1 MGIQDIRDN
10 STGYV
15 TKIIVGL
22 IIVVFAL
29 FGFGSITTFLAP
41 VPKVA
46 TVNGT
51 QITQRAMEIAVERN
65 RRMMIA
71 QNVEPQNIDED
82 TLRRNVLRS
91 LIGRALLTQEVQAL
105 NMEYSDSAL
114 DAEIVSTPAF
124 QVDGEF
130 NSQQFQLVIGSAGF
144 SAVSYREEMRL
155 DKEFQQLNSAI
166 QGTSFLTDKEVR
178 RASSLAQQLRDIAF
192 LRVEVDKLLDDVVVE
207 EAEVLSY
214 YDAHSTEF
222 VTEETI
228 DLEYL
233 ELKRRDL
240 MTEVTFEE
248 AELVAFYEETR
259 DLYARDERRHVAHI
273 LIEVSSDVPEEDAR
287 VKVDGIYTRI
297 LAGEDFAQL
306 ARENSDDP
314 GSAVNG
320 GDLGVNDA
328 GTFVEEFEAVS
339 SVLEIDQVAEPV
351 LTEFGFHI
359 IKLLGI
365 EEANTPEL
373 SEIRGRIENDFRES
387 LAEDIFVTRSA
398 RLDEMA
404 FESQDL
410 LDPSEELN
418 LVIKSTG
425 QFGRDSGHG
434 IAANPGVI
442 DAAFSADVLLD
453 GNNSSVI
460 EINANNHVVVRV
472 KEHRRS
478 EIQPL
483 DQVNEEIRNKLLR
496 DKAIELAE
504 TRALEMV
511 EMLESGA
518 ITRYVADQFGLE
530 WEVVG
535 EARRNIP
542 GMDRDINR
550 EAFSLPRPREG
561 NKSVGY
567 AKLPNGDAAVI
578 SVTNV
583 QNKVEGDLGPSEVVS
598 LKRVLASR
606 QGAID
611 FQNFQDRLVDIADVA
626 QTN

>member
-51 QITQRAMEIAVERN
+51 QITQQAMEIAVERN

-82 TLRRNVLRS
+82 TLRRNVLQS
-91 LIGRALLTQEVQAL
+91 LIGRALLTQETEAL

-114 DAEIVSTPAF
+114 DAEIVSTPVF

-144 SAVSYREEMRL
+144 SAVTYREEMRL

-166 QGTSFLTDKEVR
+166 QGTSFLTEKEIR
-178 RASSLAQQLRDIAF
+178 RASSLAQQTRDIAF
-192 LRVEVDKLLDDVVVE
+192 LRVEVEKLLDDVVVE

-214 YDAHSTEF
+214 YETHSTEF

-259 DLYARDERRHVAHI
+259 DLYARDERRRVAHI
-273 LIEVSSDVPEEDAR
+273 LIAVSDDVPEEDAR
-287 VKVDGIYTRI
+287 AKVDGIYASI

-306 ARENSDDP
+306 AKENSDDP

-320 GDLGVNDA
+320 GDLGFSEA
-328 GTFVEEFEAVS
+328 GTFVEKFEAVS
-339 SVLEIDQVAEPV
+339 NELEMDQVAEPV

-373 SEIRGRIENDFRES
+373 SEIRDRIENDYRES

-398 RLDEMA
+398 KMDEMA

-418 LVIKSTG
+418 LEIKSTG
-425 QFGRDSGHG
+425 QFGRDSGQG
-434 IAANPGVI
+434 IAANSSVI

-472 KEHRRS
+472 KEHRPS

-483 DQVNEEIRNKLLR
+483 EQVDDEIRNRLLR
-496 DKAIELAE
+496 DKAIKLAE
-504 TRALEMV
+504 AHAIEMV
-511 EMLESGA
+511 EMLESGS

-535 EARRNIP
+535 EARRSFA

-550 EAFSLPRPREG
+550 EAFLLPRPREG

-583 QNKVEGDLGPSEVVS
+583 QNKAEAELGPSEVVS

-611 FQNFQDRLVDIADVA
+611 FQNFQDSLVELADVA
-626 QTN
+626 RTN